1 MPSAKVH
8 GAGGFWKKQIKNSG
22 SQFTVHQIPLH
33 DSDILTGDRSGIS
46 FPEPIWF
53 FSLDEAASSAPKVP
67 DAVLSQYGG
76 FPKKRRRLV
85 AHFAIHRRTLRAW
98 NKVNHYSRIASE
110 SVSKT
115 DWPLTGEAKEYPFA
129 ESLESNR

>member
-8 GAGGFWKKQIKNSG
+8 GAGGFLKKQIKNSG

-67 DAVLSQYGG
+67 DGYFRSTVVS
-76 FPKKRRRLV
+76 PKKGEGWLHTLQFIGE
-85 AHFAIHRRTLRAW
+85 HFELGI
-98 NKVNHYSRIASE
+98 K
-110 SVSKT
+110 
-115 DWPLTGEAKEYPFA
+115 
-129 ESLESNR
+129 